1 MKFPKLFVGIRQ
13 PWKGVLLYGPPG
25 TGKTL
30 LAKAIASTGQT
41 TFMNISA
48 ANLASKWRGESEK
61 LVRLLF
67 SMARF
72 YQPSTI
78 FFDEIDAIASERTAG
93 THESS
98 GKVIA
103 ELLTQI
109 DGFSS
114 VDENGEKQ
122 KVTIIAATNLPWMID
137 PGVLRRL
144 EKRIYVP
151 LPKRSGIEKL
161 YQINCK
167 NIKLEEKID
176 WEKIYKKSKHYSGA
190 DIAIVVK
197 DASFRPMRRK
207 IKEGG
212 GLNMADTNMEDI
224 IR

>member
-1 MKFPKLFVGIRQ
+1 
-13 PWKGVLLYGPPG
+13 
-25 TGKTL
+25 
-30 LAKAIASTGQT
+30 
-41 TFMNISA
+41 
-48 ANLASKWRGESEK
+48 
-61 LVRLLF
+61 
-67 SMARF
+67 
-72 YQPSTI
+72 
-78 FFDEIDAIASERTAG
+78 
-93 THESS
+93 
-98 GKVIA
+98 VIA

-109 DGFSS
+109 DGFAS

-122 KVTIIAATNLPWMID
+122 KVTIIAATNLPWMIGTLNDYLIKD

-212 GLNMADTNMEDI
+212 GLNMADTNMEGI
-224 IR
+224 